1 MAKERVKIWD
11 FNFVTILIVT
21 FFYYM
26 SVYLLLPILPI
37 YLVEN
42 LHATTTEMAIIL
54 AGFSV
59 VAFFVCPV
67 AGYMI
72 DNFKRKPILITF
84 NIIFV
89 IICLAYLF
97 ISNHWVFAV
106 NRALNGAAYSMVTVF
121 GFTMVVNSVKQ
132 RFRDDAMLYYG
143 IVSKCGMALAPALSI
158 VLFMLGYSFDNV
170 FILAAIF
177 SSVGLV
183 GILLVNQRRQAKMEV
198 KVRSTFD
205 RKIFIKVMPLT
216 ISLSLLTF
224 TFGIINNYMATYG
237 IKNRHYAEQSAIFFT
252 LLAAGM
258 IILRL
263 TIKNR
268 IQRAQFPVA
277 ILLSVLGIV
286 MGIMTIGVWR
296 SEWVLYPMAM
306 VIGAGFEMLT
316 VTFRRM
322 FIDMSPLDRIGT
334 GSSNYYMSWDLGM
347 GAGVIVGSLLAP
359 KHDYLMIFAICSI
372 LLSVGAIFYTLYVY
386 NYYLKYCCQGKMGAE
401 IQSISP

>member
-1 MAKERVKIWD
+1 MQKQTEKIWD
-11 FNFVTILIVT
+11 FNFITILIVT

-37 YLVEN
+37 YLVDN

-59 VAFFVCPV
+59 TAFFICPL

-89 IICLAYLF
+89 LICLGYLF
-97 ISNHWVFAV
+97 ISNHWIFGI

-121 GFTMVVNSVKQ
+121 GFTMTVNSVKQ
-132 RFRDDAMLYYG
+132 QFRDDSMLYYG

-158 VLFMLGYSFDNV
+158 LLFLFGYSFDNV

-177 SSVGLV
+177 SGVGLL
-183 GILLVNQRRQAKMEV
+183 GILFINQRRQAKMEV
-198 KVRSTFD
+198 KVKSTFD
-205 RKIFIKVMPLT
+205 RKIFIKVIPLT

-224 TFGIINNYMATYG
+224 TFGIINNYMATNG
-237 IKNRHYAEQSAIFFT
+237 IKNRHYAEESAIFFT

-258 IILRL
+258 VILRL
-263 TIKNR
+263 IAKNR
-268 IQRAQFPVA
+268 VQYTQFPVA

-286 MGIMTIGVWR
+286 MGIMTIGVWD
-296 SEWVLYPMAM
+296 SQWVFYSMAL

-322 FIDMSPLDRIGT
+322 FIDMSPADRIGT

-359 KHDYLMIFAICSI
+359 KHEYLMIFAICSI
-372 LLSVGAIFYTLYVY
+372 LLSIGAIFYTVFVY
-386 NYYLKYCCQGKMGAE
+386 QYYLKAR
-401 IQSISP
+401 ISRTHVK